1 MHEKQI
7 SDRVK
12 PLAAD
17 QPSFWCSYM
26 LVFWQSDLNVGG
38 VVVIAVTLEC
48 VMPYESC
55 YRDETSRPFPVGEV
69 VVVLGYTC
77 WGDEWRRLVD
87 ASGDLCTALD
97 KIVEH
102 FHRIQDFVW
111 EYRPHCTSYR
121 YQSPPASISD
131 TSLASDD
138 TNSYTIPGRCS
149 LYRFHTVRWFHREVD
164 PRSIFVIH
172 IRC

>member
-97 KIVEH
+97 KIVELQCKIIIRM
-102 FHRIQDFVW
+102 FIICSERGRVERQNIAGR
-111 EYRPHCTSYR
+111 ERNASPHE
-121 YQSPPASISD
+121 
-131 TSLASDD
+131 
-138 TNSYTIPGRCS
+138 TIALPS
-149 LYRFHTVRWFHREVD
+149 NTYLLTE
-164 PRSIFVIH
+164 
-172 IRC
+172 